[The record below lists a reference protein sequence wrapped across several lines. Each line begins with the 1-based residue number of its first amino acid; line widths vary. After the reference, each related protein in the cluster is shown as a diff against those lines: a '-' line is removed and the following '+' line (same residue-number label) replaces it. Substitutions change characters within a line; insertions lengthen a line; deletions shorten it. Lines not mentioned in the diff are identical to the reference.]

1 MVILEKKSGKW
12 VRLLRSLS
20 AILLPVILCIFLFRE
35 ISLFSSH
42 ALQNEQATL
51 EQALRSSAV
60 HTYALEG
67 RYPESLDQ
75 LLEEYHIQY
84 DEKKFVIE
92 YVPNGTNLFPMISVL
107 PLNHPEGGRP

>member
-1 MVILEKKSGKW
+1 MTIMEKKSGKW
-12 VRLLRSLS
+12 FRFLRSLGV
-20 AILLPVILCIFLFRE
+20 IVLPVILCIFLFRE
-35 ISLFSSH
+35 ISIFSSH
-42 ALQNEQATL
+42 TLENEKATL

-60 HTYALEG
+60 HAYALEG
-67 RYPESLDQ
+67 RYPDSLDR

-84 DEKKFVIE
+84 DEKKFMIE